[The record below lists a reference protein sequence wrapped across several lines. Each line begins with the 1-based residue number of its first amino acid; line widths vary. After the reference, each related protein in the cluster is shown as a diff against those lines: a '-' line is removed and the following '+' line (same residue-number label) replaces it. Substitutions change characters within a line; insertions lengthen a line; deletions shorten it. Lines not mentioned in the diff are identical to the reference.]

1 MLRAEDLP
9 GQQEDL
15 PFVAITVI
23 VEGIVGTIEDL
34 LMVELVREILRD
46 MIRRPK
52 RPVDEKTGTLA
63 TTTLGDRQRNP
74 G

>member
-1 MLRAEDLP
+1 MAT
-9 GQQEDL
+9 
-15 PFVAITVI
+15 TVI

-34 LMVELVREILRD
+34 LMVALVREILRD

-52 RPVDEKTGTLA
+52 PLFDEKTGTVA
-63 TTTLGDRQRNP
+63 NTTLGDPQRNP